1 MQQYGQYAST
11 NIKKILLVEDLTQ
24 WSQNL
29 E

>member
-1 MQQYGQYAST
+1 MQQYGQYASP
-11 NIKKILLVEDLTQ
+11 NVKKKILVEDLTQ